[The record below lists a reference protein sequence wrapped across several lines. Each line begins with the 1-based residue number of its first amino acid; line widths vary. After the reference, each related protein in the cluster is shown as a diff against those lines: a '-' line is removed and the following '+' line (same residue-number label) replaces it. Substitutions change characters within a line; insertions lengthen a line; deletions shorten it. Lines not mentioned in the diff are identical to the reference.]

1 MKRVSSMLNDS
12 NILLVDAAAP
22 CSAAGAV
29 QFGVLKVPRDPFTVP
44 LGTQA
49 WLWQG
54 LSMLS
59 QTFLPKSQT
68 SECFESGCCHIG
80 CGKDGEVA
88 CTVLSEQQSWWDRHF
103 AQGCSGS
110 RRSDLQFCI

>member
-1 MKRVSSMLNDS
+1 MHEQFRS
-12 NILLVDAAAP
+12 NWDKLRRENKAA

-29 QFGVLKVPRDPFTVP
+29 QFGVLKVPWDQFTVP